1 MQLIEM
7 EKYAKENNVPIIE
20 KDSIDYIKKYIKEN
34 KVKSILE
41 LGTAIGYSTIH
52 MALVSDDI
60 HITSIERDEKRF
72 EIAEES
78 IKEYNLTDRVELINK
93 DILDINLFDKYDLIF
108 IDAAKSQYINFFNK
122 FKENLSD
129 NGVFISDNLGFHGL
143 VETDEYIPS
152 RNVRGLVRKITNY
165 IDFLK
170 DNEEFETEF
179 IDIGDK
185 MGVSKKKTNLD
196 KK

>member
-1 MQLIEM
+1 MQLIDM

-20 KDSIDYIKKYIKEN
+20 KESIEYIEKYIKEN
-34 KVKSILE
+34 NVKTILE
-41 LGTAIGYSTIH
+41 LGTAIGYSTIR

-60 HITSIERDEKRF
+60 HITTIERDGNRSI
-72 EIAEES
+72 IALES
-78 IKEYNLTDRVELINK
+78 IKEYNLEDRIDVIEK
-93 DILDINLFDKYDLIF
+93 DILDINLYDKYDLIF

-122 FKENLSD
+122 FKDNL
-129 NGVFISDNLGFHGL
+129 NEGGAIISDNLGFHGL
-143 VETDEYIPS
+143 VDSDSYIPS

-185 MGVSKKKTNLD
+185 IGVSRKRK
-196 KK
+196 

>member
-7 EKYAKENNVPIIE
+7 EKYAKENNIPIIE
-20 KDSIDYIKKYIKEN
+20 KESIDYIKKYIKEN
-34 KVKSILE
+34 NVKNILE

-60 HITSIERDEKRF
+60 YITSIERDDERF
-72 EIAEES
+72 SIAEAS
-78 IKEYNLTDRVELINK
+78 IEEYELTDRVELINK
-93 DILDINLFDKYDLIF
+93 DILDINLYEKYDLIF

-122 FKENLSD
+122 FKDNLTD

-143 VETDEYIPS
+143 VETDKYIPS
-152 RNVRGLVRKITNY
+152 RNVRGLVRKISNY

-170 DNEEFETEF
+170 ENEEFETEF

-185 MGVSKKKTNLD
+185 IGVSKKKTNLD

>member
-1 MQLIEM
+1 M
-7 EKYAKENNVPIIE
+7 EKYAKENNIPIIE

-34 KVKSILE
+34 NVKNILE

-60 HITSIERDEKRF
+60 YITSIERDDERF
-72 EIAEES
+72 YIAEAS
-78 IKEYNLTDRVELINK
+78 IEEYELTDRVELINK
-93 DILDINLFDKYDLIF
+93 DILDINLYEKYDLIF

-122 FKENLSD
+122 FKDNLTD

-143 VETDEYIPS
+143 VETDKYIPS
-152 RNVRGLVRKITNY
+152 RNVRGLVRKISNY

-170 DNEEFETEF
+170 ENEEFETEF

-185 MGVSKKKTNLD
+185 IGVSKS
-196 KK
+196 